1 MRAAADVRDNSVFR
15 TFRTTASRIDDR
27 RPMGA
32 ATKEIWMT
40 QFAAGD
46 RVAHG
51 QYGDGTVI
59 SVNEYHTIIDF
70 DAHGLRTFSS
80 PRVQLAAATS
90 VAPVKPPTRRRR
102 ATTPKN

>member
-1 MRAAADVRDNSVFR
+1 
-15 TFRTTASRIDDR
+15 
-27 RPMGA
+27 
-32 ATKEIWMT
+32 MT

-70 DAHGLRTFSS
+70 DAHGMRTFSS

-90 VAPVKPPTRRRR
+90 TAPVKTPARRRR
-102 ATTPKN
+102 TAAAKTST